1 MLVALFPNLTKPS
14 SLQIAK
20 RTSEFLINHG
30 VKVVA
35 EDSKADLLN
44 LPYLSSV
51 QPDQVDFLIS
61 MGGDGTILGM
71 IHEHPEL
78 TAPVIGINLGG
89 LGFMAEIPEDKVE
102 QALQQLLNGEYTL
115 CERVMV
121 EGYVDGAFQALAINE
136 IVIHRA
142 KIPSLI
148 DLSIYVDST
157 YLNAFSSDG
166 LIISTPT
173 GSTAYNLASGG
184 PILTPELSSLVIT
197 PICPH
202 TISYRPIVLSTE
214 KEIAVTYQS
223 ELPPVEV
230 SYDGIQLHTLA
241 TGQTLE
247 IFPSKRIFKTILS
260 NGHDFF
266 STLRSKLGW
275 TGRLKF
281 PLTKS

>member
-14 SLQIAK
+14 SLKVAM
-20 RTSEFLINHG
+20 RTSQFLLNHG

-35 EDSKADLLN
+35 EDSKAELLN
-44 LPYLSSV
+44 LPQLSSA
-51 QPDQVDFLIS
+51 QPEQVDFLIS

-71 IHEHPEL
+71 MHKHPEL

-89 LGFMAEIPEDKVE
+89 LGFMAEIPEDQVE
-102 QALQQLLNGEYTL
+102 VALQQLIGGEYTL
-115 CERVMV
+115 CERLMV
-121 EGYVDGAFQALAINE
+121 EGYIDGVMQALAINE

-148 DLSIYVDST
+148 DLSISVGSS

-202 TISYRPIVLSTE
+202 TISYRPIVLNTE
-214 KEIAVTYQS
+214 NKISVTYQS

-230 SYDGIQLHTLA
+230 SYDGIQLHTLS

-247 IFPSKRIFKTILS
+247 ILPSKRIFKTVLFK
-260 NGHDFF
+260 GHDFF

-275 TGRLKF
+275 TGRLRF